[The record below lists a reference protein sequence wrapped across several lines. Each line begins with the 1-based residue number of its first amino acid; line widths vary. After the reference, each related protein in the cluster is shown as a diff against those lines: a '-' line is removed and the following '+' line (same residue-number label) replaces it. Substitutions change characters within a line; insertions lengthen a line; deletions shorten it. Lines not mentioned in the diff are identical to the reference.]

1 MFIGYFTERPYQD
14 RNAEWYRRGEG
25 VLDLE
30 LSNGVYDPNIGA
42 ELYNRYFDEKLYV
55 EEVGF
60 DGVALNSHHSTPFC
74 MGGGAMNLEAAILAR
89 ITEKLK
95 IILIGNV
102 LPIWEDPLWLVEEL
116 AAIDV
121 ISRGR
126 LVSGWV
132 RGTGRESIAHNAQAP
147 FNWERYQEA
156 HDFIVKA
163 WTEPGPFKW
172 EGRHFSY
179 RYVNPWMRPYQK
191 PHPQIWVPGVLSR
204 STVAWAAARHF
215 PYVMLDSKLEL
226 TARAFDY
233 YREEARKNGFE
244 AGSHHFGYMFKV
256 HVGDTEEEAYQ
267 IGRKFIEGAGNL
279 FLDGSRGVANPWAQ
293 NLPGIN
299 PRENWLPTAEALHVQ
314 ESRGLFFA
322 PVTPLGE
329 LEPPATEEEHEARRK
344 AIYDSLLENYSIIVG
359 TPESVLP
366 KIRHVLETVRAGN
379 VIFWHGD
386 GDMTHED
393 TMKGIRLLGEK
404 VLPAVRE
411 MGKELGLQSAFE
423 VSPYTNEP
431 IMPLQM
437 ANA

>member
-1 MFIGYFTERPYQD
+1 MFIGYFSERPYQD
-14 RNAEWYRRGEG
+14 RSQEWYRRGEG
-25 VLDLE
+25 LLDLE
-30 LSNGVYDPNIGA
+30 LSNEVYDPEIGA
-42 ELYNRYFDEKLYV
+42 ELYNRYFDEKLLI

-147 FNWERYQEA
+147 YNWERYQEA

-191 PHPQIWVPGVLSR
+191 PHPQIWIPGVLSR
-204 STVAWAAARHF
+204 STVAWAAAHRF

-226 TARAFDY
+226 
-233 YREEARKNGFE
+233 
-244 AGSHHFGYMFKV
+244 
-256 HVGDTEEEAYQ
+256 
-267 IGRKFIEGAGNL
+267 
-279 FLDGSRGVANPWAQ
+279 
-293 NLPGIN
+293 
-299 PRENWLPTAEALHVQ
+299 
-314 ESRGLFFA
+314 
-322 PVTPLGE
+322 
-329 LEPPATEEEHEARRK
+329 
-344 AIYDSLLENYSIIVG
+344 
-359 TPESVLP
+359 
-366 KIRHVLETVRAGN
+366 
-379 VIFWHGD
+379 
-386 GDMTHED
+386 
-393 TMKGIRLLGEK
+393 
-404 VLPAVRE
+404 
-411 MGKELGLQSAFE
+411 
-423 VSPYTNEP
+423 
-431 IMPLQM
+431 
-437 ANA
+437 